1 MARFIPEN
9 AETREFPTAALVAY
23 CYESKKGPAFVV
35 YKGRQ
40 SKPCS
45 FLAFADD
52 KCRESYLAEL
62 VKTQIEAEN
71 WKRARRETPHGLS
84 VGDILFSSW
93 GYDQTNVDF
102 YEVVRVPSARS
113 AVVRQIKQATT
124 ESSSGSRLGV
134 TVPKP
139 GEFVST
145 AKESIRRAVG
155 RHCLNGGNL
164 TMGSLRKWD
173 GEPKV
178 VSWYA

>member
-9 AETREFPTAALVAY
+9 AETREFPAAALVAY
-23 CYESKKGPAFVV
+23 LYESKKGPALVA

-40 SKPCS
+40 SKPCR
-45 FLAFADD
+45 FIAFADD
-52 KCRESYLAEL
+52 ERRQTYLVEL
-62 VKTQIEAEN
+62 VNTETEAEI
-71 WKRARRETPHGLS
+71 WKRARRETAHGLS

-102 YEVVRVPSARS
+102 YEVVRVPSARF
-113 AVVRQIKQATT
+113 AVVRQIKQETT
-124 ESSSGSRLGV
+124 ENSSSMSGV

-145 AKESIRRAVG
+145 AKESIRSAAG
-155 RHCLNGGNL
+155 WHCLNGGNL
-164 TMGSLRKWD
+164 TMGSLQKWD
-173 GEPKV
+173 CKPKF